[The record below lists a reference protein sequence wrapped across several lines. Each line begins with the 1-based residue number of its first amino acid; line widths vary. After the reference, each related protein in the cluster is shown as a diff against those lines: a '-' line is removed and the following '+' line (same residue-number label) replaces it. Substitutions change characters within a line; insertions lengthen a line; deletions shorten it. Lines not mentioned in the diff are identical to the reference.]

1 LAFLLVYLIGFYNL
15 DTRQALDQFGK
26 GMVKFVL
33 HFLFLVTAVAYVVR
47 GGLATYWRALG
58 FYVGGMAA
66 NAVYGVLQLL
76 AAPAGGNLDST
87 VLKPLTGGESAINV
101 YGAVNGAS
109 VYRPNALTGDPNH
122 LGIMLLVPLL
132 VLLPV
137 YLRLE
142 RGHRFKLWLGLLLAF
157 LLVVELATLSRS
169 GLLGLALGGLLLAVP
184 YRRFARSR
192 TRPAGCA
199 GAPAGVGN
207 DGRARRHDGRER
219 LLPDDVLLLLL
230 RVRRARGR
238 GAGNLFARRALGS
251 ADDHEPRPRVGE
263 CDRPLV
269 TVAPAAA

>member
-1 LAFLLVYLIGFYNL
+1 FLLVYLIGFYNL

-76 AAPAGGNLDST
+76 VARAGGNLDST
-87 VLKPLTGGESAINV
+87 VLKPLTGGASAINV

-132 VLLPV
+132 VLAPL

-142 RGHRFKLWLGLLLAF
+142 RGHRLKLWLGLLLAF
-157 LLVVELATLSRS
+157 LLVVEIVTLSRS
-169 GLLGLALGGLLLAVP
+169 GLLGLALGGLLLVVP
-184 YRRFARSR
+184 YRRFVRSR
-192 TRPAGCA
+192 A
-199 GAPAGVGN
+199 
-207 DGRARRHDGRER
+207 
-219 LLPDDVLLLLL
+219 LLYPVAAVVVVL
-230 RVRRARGR
+230 
-238 GAGNLFARRALGS
+238 
-251 ADDHEPRPRVGE
+251 
-263 CDRPLV
+263 
-269 TVAPAAA
+269 